1 MSMCYMQSSNT
12 NHQYDHA
19 IDEMKIQFQAFL
31 KKSDVYNDAMV
42 LPEGKDI
49 NLIDGKE
56 YSYNG
61 LYSYNLQNHFERSFP
76 GRMFSTSY
84 ISSKPMYIKSF
95 TELVRNAFNARNES
109 FNTINKNP
117 DMKTLIAMKGRLNSS
132 GKTSILE
139 ELTDLGFN
147 TKGGKVLYIGNS
159 SLIDKDLTPSI
170 YGIRIRRKCSL

>member
-1 MSMCYMQSSNT
+1 MCIRDS
-12 NHQYDHA
+12 HQYDHA

-132 GKTSILE
+132 E
-139 ELTDLGFN
+139 MC
-147 TKGGKVLYIGNS
+147 
-159 SLIDKDLTPSI
+159 
-170 YGIRIRRKCSL
+170 IRDRCKCHLSFCVRCCSPYFFWY